1 MNKEFKIHWME
12 DWVDGQ
18 MDRRPLASIFIF
30 LGGFLTRDS
39 VREPGYPWFTTNLG
53 PRQEPWLGTVTWLSG
68 FLGLWEASHKLIL
81 VMRCLL
87 SYPLTRQG
95 QKTYPS
101 QVEAQ
106 PLAGKFFY
114 RRTFKTLRD
123 ISKVSRGFQQA
134 LSSAFLS
141 QREGGNHGTTLIL
154 FYIQSNCL
162 YLKRKTWIGLSDFIK
177 AFRVARFNSFAVSM

>member
-1 MNKEFKIHWME
+1 ME

-53 PRQEPWLGTVTWLSG
+53 PTPGTLARYCDLAVWFSG
-68 FLGLWEASHKLIL
+68 PVGGITLANPCHEMSSIISPNQAGPEDISF
-81 VMRCLL
+81 
-87 SYPLTRQG
+87 P
-95 QKTYPS
+95 
-101 QVEAQ
+101 VEAQ

-123 ISKVSRGFQQA
+123 ISKKFLEVSSR
-134 LSSAFLS
+134 L
-141 QREGGNHGTTLIL
+141 
-154 FYIQSNCL
+154 
-162 YLKRKTWIGLSDFIK
+162 
-177 AFRVARFNSFAVSM
+177 